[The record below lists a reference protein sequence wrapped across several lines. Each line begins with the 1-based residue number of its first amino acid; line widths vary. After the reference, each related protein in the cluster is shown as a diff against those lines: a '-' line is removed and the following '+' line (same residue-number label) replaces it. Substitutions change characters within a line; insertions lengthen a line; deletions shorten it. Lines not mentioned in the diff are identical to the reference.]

1 MGFIMLPLY
10 TSWLSP
16 ADYGVTDIMGVYAG
30 LLLNVVACDV
40 SDAIFVFPSGAT
52 EVEIKKVLF
61 ILDSFFRFF
70 VVYCAPLLS
79 FC

>member
-1 MGFIMLPLY
+1 MLPLY

-52 EVEIKKVLF
+52 EVEIKKYY
-61 ILDSFFRFF
+61 SSGFFFQIF

>member
-1 MGFIMLPLY
+1 MLPLY
-10 TSWLSP
+10 TNWLSP

-52 EVEIKKVLF
+52 DVEIKST
-61 ILDSFFRFF
+61 IHPDSSFRSF
-70 VVYCAPLLS
+70 VVCCVPLLF

>member
-1 MGFIMLPLY
+1 MLPLY
-10 TSWLSP
+10 TNWLSP

-52 EVEIKKVLF
+52 DV
-61 ILDSFFRFF
+61 
-70 VVYCAPLLS
+70 
-79 FC
+79 